1 MKIINNFTE
10 IANNYDYFI
19 FDIWGVVH
27 DGSHLYPG
35 ILEILKFLRSNQKKI
50 CFLSNAPRR
59 KIKVEEVLNRFGI
72 SRDFYDFVLTS
83 GECSYDELKKN
94 QENNYSHYGKNY
106 FYIGPNKDLNLLDG
120 LNYSKTD
127 KIENAHFVITTGFDN
142 DDSNIDEKLPL
153 AFLAKKHNLTMICV
167 NPDLIVVKQNGS
179 EMICAGAL
187 ALEYEKIGG
196 KVDYFGKP
204 YSKVYEMTLE
214 KFGISKKDK
223 ILAIGDGILTDIKGA
238 NDFKIDNL
246 LVCSGILSNEIQNAK
261 QENIDNKINQVLNSY
276 NIFPKYLILKLSL

>member
-1 MKIINNFTE
+1 
-10 IANNYDYFI
+10 
-19 FDIWGVVH
+19 
-27 DGSHLYPG
+27 
-35 ILEILKFLRSNQKKI
+35 
-50 CFLSNAPRR
+50 
-59 KIKVEEVLNRFGI
+59 
-72 SRDFYDFVLTS
+72 
-83 GECSYDELKKN
+83 
-94 QENNYSHYGKNY
+94 
-106 FYIGPNKDLNLLDG
+106 
-120 LNYSKTD
+120 
-127 KIENAHFVITTGFDN
+127 
-142 DDSNIDEKLPL
+142 
-153 AFLAKKHNLTMICV
+153 
-167 NPDLIVVKQNGS
+167 
-179 EMICAGAL
+179 MICAGAL

-276 NIFPKYLILKLSL
+276 NIFPKYLILKLSLWNYIQESPKKILLKF